1 MPIEIIKNL
10 AECNYQKLQ
19 NIYSISAIRLIET
32 ITYDR
37 AVNITQNIG
46 KLL

>member
-1 MPIEIIKNL
+1 MQLSK
-10 AECNYQKLQ
+10 ASNY
-19 NIYSISAIRLIET
+19 IYSISAIRLIET
-32 ITYDR
+32 GSYDR

>member
-1 MPIEIIKNL
+1 MQLSKALN
-10 AECNYQKLQ
+10 
-19 NIYSISAIRLIET
+19 YSISAIRLIET
-32 ITYDR
+32 GTYER

>member
-1 MPIEIIKNL
+1 MQLSK
-10 AECNYQKLQ
+10 ASNY
-19 NIYSISAIRLIET
+19 IYSISAVRLIET
-32 ITYDR
+32 GTYER